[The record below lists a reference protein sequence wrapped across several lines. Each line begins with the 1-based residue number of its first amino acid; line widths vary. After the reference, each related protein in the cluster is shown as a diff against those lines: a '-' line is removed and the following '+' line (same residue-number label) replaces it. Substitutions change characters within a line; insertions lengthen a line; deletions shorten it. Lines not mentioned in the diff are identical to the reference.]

1 MDPLIVFYID
11 GYVRIGNANY
21 DESDFSNT
29 RNHLTTHTF
38 LGEEGKASYPQL
50 NQRILD
56 HVDENPHL
64 RDSIA
69 GDPVS
74 HVRNQFKESIAM
86 LVDAFKGETFKT
98 GTPLAAEDAFE
109 FYGADCVI
117 DNDLD
122 VWMIEAQ
129 DDTGMDGTCVVYS
142 VRHAWVGRSF
152 SGAVCTFAAN
162 SIFSNDFSLSLSNHY
177 IILTL
182 THQSINHRRGS
193 LFPSRNAS

>member
-1 MDPLIVFYID
+1 MDPLIVLYVD

-56 HVDENPHL
+56 HVEENPHL
-64 RDSIA
+64 KDKIK
-69 GDPVS
+69 DPVT
-74 HVRNQFKESIAM
+74 HVRNQFKESIGM
-86 LVDAFKGETFKT
+86 LVDAFKDQTFQT
-98 GTPLAAEDAFE
+98 GGKLQPEDAFE

-122 VWMIEAQ
+122 LWMIEAQ
-129 DDTGMDGTCVVYS
+129 DDTGMDGAFVVK
-142 VRHAWVGRSF
+142 V
-152 SGAVCTFAAN
+152 
-162 SIFSNDFSLSLSNHY
+162 
-177 IILTL
+177 
-182 THQSINHRRGS
+182 
-193 LFPSRNAS
+193 